1 LVDLAEIQ
9 AAYYMVA
16 ATGVLVAA
24 VYYVMTIRTTQRN
37 LKENLETRQTQLYMQ
52 IYQQMS
58 DEKFGK
64 IYIDFMNTTWKD
76 YDDFEKKYGSD
87 EHPENYAK
95 RWNLWYTC
103 DGVGYIL
110 RRGRI
115 DVETVTNLGGGVFV
129 FIWEKSKDVII
140 EQRKRYGLPA
150 LLDNFEYLAGEVKRW
165 SNEQGGSIEVPIT
178 YLKYIPDK

>member
-1 LVDLAEIQ
+1 MVDLAKIQ

-64 IYIDFMNTTWKD
+64 IYIDFMNMTWKD
-76 YDDFEKKYGSD
+76 YDVFEKKYGSD

-110 RRGRI
+110 RRGKI
-115 DVETVTNLGGGVFV
+115 DVETVTNLGGGFFVFV
-129 FIWEKSKDVII
+129 WEKSKDVII
-140 EQRKRYGLPA
+140 EQRKKYGLPA
-150 LLDNFEYLAGEVKRW
+150 LLNNFEYPAGEVKRW
-165 SNEQGGSIEVPIT
+165 SNEQGGSVEVPVT
-178 YLKYIPDK
+178 YLKYVPDK